1 MCAATGCPT
10 HTTGGCTAVSH
21 VARSV
26 EGRLRCRVR
35 GGGRAVVVVW
45 LLLVVAVKG
54 VAVVDLPLRVVC
66 CSAHKWSGPGRAGGG
81 GRLLAVFLPAVGI
94 APIATFADSSQ
105 AAHQSTAAAAAAGT
119 RRAAHGGCQ
128 SILRPRQQRE
138 AAWHWSHADQE
149 QRCRAAAVGPGG
161 DRREQRPLAVP
172 CPRTCHAMRDPA
184 VQLRRAQL
192 LLECGGWLLRRRR
205 GDSMRREQLHRPPV
219 RGAVVRDLPGR
230 CACSAD
236 MT

>member
-54 VAVVDLPLRVVC
+54 AAVVDLPLRVVC
-66 CSAHKWSGPGRAGGG
+66 CSAHKWSAGPGRAGGG

-94 APIATFADSSQ
+94 APTFADSSQ
-105 AAHQSTAAAAAAGT
+105 AAQSTAAA
-119 RRAAHGGCQ
+119 
-128 SILRPRQQRE
+128 
-138 AAWHWSHADQE
+138 
-149 QRCRAAAVGPGG
+149 VGP
-161 DRREQRPLAVP
+161 R
-172 CPRTCHAMRDPA
+172 HPA
-184 VQLRRAQL
+184 GRAWRL
-192 LLECGGWLLRRRR
+192 
-205 GDSMRREQLHRPPV
+205 SIHF
-219 RGAVVRDLPGR
+219 
-230 CACSAD
+230 
-236 MT
+236 TT